1 MSHFKGFFRTIPQ
14 RKKVRGWVRT
24 RGRNWVRTLIHGL
37 GRLMQSPWRST
48 TTSLRR
54 SRSRRQRW
62 RRVQRLA
69 LQLAFG
75 LCGSAHGSS
84 HRVGGVPMAKGAPS
98 HTHGLS
104 FTRKQPMKNNS
115 PRAFLTEAVEVA
127 SGSGGVA
134 GEGGERK
141 AAWCSCAE
149 DRGPPC
155 ALLRQVPAVLRVCSD
170 RSSPEG
176 GTFQLR
182 RRDSASSRLGAV
194 LGFWRRNGGKGEAAG
209 GFVCLLAGVGA
220 HR

>member
-84 HRVGGVPMAKGAPS
+84 HRVGPDSRRGS
-98 HTHGLS
+98 HKMTPTE
-104 FTRKQPMKNNS
+104 TRILGGPWPCNSTRRPPQKRRKNE
-115 PRAFLTEAVEVA
+115 T
-127 SGSGGVA
+127 SGRR
-134 GEGGERK
+134 EKKKREIM
-141 AAWCSCAE
+141 
-149 DRGPPC
+149 GPPPFKPPPFGPTPLW
-155 ALLRQVPAVLRVCSD
+155 APTFSGFGPPPLRPPPLRAKNWPNAVWPNSVNKNW
-170 RSSPEG
+170 PN
-176 GTFQLR
+176 
-182 RRDSASSRLGAV
+182 SA
-194 LGFWRRNGGKGEAAG
+194 K
-209 GFVCLLAGVGA
+209 
-220 HR
+220 